1 MKRRSYL
8 SSRESRSSLHHDS
21 RNVRAIPRLKNIF
34 SSDDL
39 TPSFFRKIG
48 NSRGGSGRDGGEKS
62 VAFVGRR
69 SIENIGA
76 TPSRF
81 LEGLGLSGEG

>member
-48 NSRGGSGRDGGEKS
+48 NSRGGSGRDGRRRAS
-62 VAFVGRR
+62 RSLVVAR
-69 SIENIGA
+69 SRISA
-76 TPSRF
+76 RHPRDFSKD
-81 LEGLGLSGEG
+81 